1 MIKQIIIST
10 LIILISNGRIIGQ
23 RLTTS
28 NLPIVIIDTQQQDIP
43 DEPKIN
49 ATMGIIYNGPDQTN
63 NINDSFNHYNGNIGI
78 ESRGNSTQDFDKKS
92 YSIELWDVLG
102 EDISLPLLGMA
113 EEEDWILHSMVIDKS
128 HVRIPMTFYF
138 AQRMGH
144 YASNWRYVEV
154 VINGEYR
161 GLYILTEKIKRDR
174 NRVDISK
181 LKEDDLSGDQLTGGY
196 ILRIDWLEDPEGFES
211 QYNSQGGEPMF
222 FQWYYP
228 RARDIK
234 PEQAEYIENWI
245 GNFEDA
251 LFSSNYRNERGE
263 RYTDLIDIDSFVDFL
278 LINELSKNSDGYKL
292 SSYIHKDRDSKGGKL
307 VAGPIWDFDQT
318 YGVSE
323 VCSNADFTGWTY
335 LQNQEA
341 CEDLETMPMWWQR
354 MMNDSHF
361 QNRMRCRWEQFRG
374 SFLHLDSINNWIDDD
389 TQLIADAITRNFNK
403 WDDFLGEHI
412 WYEPEPLPETYE
424 EEISY
429 LKTWISNRLAW
440 MDSNIQEC
448 GSEVVGASGREINN
462 FKIYPN
468 PSSGIFY
475 VKSNNEITIEVID
488 LFGQSVLKNQGKL
501 VDLSTFKKGAY
512 IFRIQTGNTSVT
524 RTVIKN

>member
-1 MIKQIIIST
+1 MKQLLISY
-10 LIILISNGRIIGQ
+10 LIILLPIGSIIGQ
-23 RLTTS
+23 TLTTS

-92 YSIELWDVLG
+92 YSVELWDEFG
-102 EDISLPLLGMA
+102 EDISLPLLGMG

-138 AQRMGH
+138 AQKMGH
-144 YASNWRYVEV
+144 YASNWRYVEL

-161 GLYILTEKIKRDR
+161 GLYILTEKIKRDQ

-196 ILRIDWLEDPEGFES
+196 ILRIDWLDDPEGFES
-211 QYNSQGGEPMF
+211 QYNSQGGEPML

-251 LFSSNYRNERGE
+251 LFSSTYRNENGE
-263 RYTDLIDIDSFVDFL
+263 RYTDLIDLDSFVDFL

-323 VCSNADFTGWTY
+323 VCSNSDYTGWTY
-335 LQNQEA
+335 LQNQED
-341 CEDLETMPMWWQR
+341 CEDLESMPMWWQR

-361 QNRMRCRWEQFRG
+361 QNRMRCR
-374 SFLHLDSINNWIDDD
+374 
-389 TQLIADAITRNFNK
+389 
-403 WDDFLGEHI
+403 
-412 WYEPEPLPETYE
+412 
-424 EEISY
+424 
-429 LKTWISNRLAW
+429 
-440 MDSNIQEC
+440 
-448 GSEVVGASGREINN
+448 
-462 FKIYPN
+462 
-468 PSSGIFY
+468 
-475 VKSNNEITIEVID
+475 
-488 LFGQSVLKNQGKL
+488 
-501 VDLSTFKKGAY
+501 
-512 IFRIQTGNTSVT
+512 
-524 RTVIKN
+524 